1 MFIFPFCR
9 YRMTESSA
17 RDDNMRSGSPASLN
31 SLQIALFSMK
41 ERCTKQQ
48 RKIEDLEQ
56 ENNLLNVNRSDLY
69 SELKKLHEANVKLRE
84 KNVSLSHELH
94 LKNKEMS
101 EVRELWD
108 RERRG
113 HQSSVRQL
121 ERLQENILRTDD
133 GSNSSEEEEDV
144 ISSLKPSEED
154 GDADANTCDNVVDN
168 NCASPGDD
176 NLVAML
182 DSSRQNMVSLKTS
195 LVQQKAQLSAALD
208 SLKQRRSVGDQAAER
223 LISAVLTSAIARSG
237 DRAEGGAGAGAG
249 ARCCPMCEAVFPA
262 DSSQEE
268 FESHVVEHFSYE
280 ESDTLRHY
288 DTVPDAYWPGIE
300 HDPEM

>member
-1 MFIFPFCR
+1 
-9 YRMTESSA
+9 MTESSA

-56 ENNLLNVNRSDLY
+56 ENNMLNVNRSDLY
-69 SELKKLHEANVKLRE
+69 TELKKLHEANVKLRE

-121 ERLQENILRTDD
+121 ERLQENILRSDD
-133 GSNSSEEEEDV
+133 GANSSEEEEDV

-154 GDADANTCDNVVDN
+154 GDGDANTCDNVVDN
-168 NCASPGDD
+168 SAPPGDD

-182 DSSRQNMVSLKTS
+182 DSSRQNMVSLKSS
-195 LVQQKAQLSAALD
+195 LLQQKAQLSAALD

-237 DRAEGGAGAGAG
+237 DRAEGEAGAG

-268 FESHVVEHFSYE
+268 FEGHVVEHFSYE